1 MKGGTRGVTFFRHDP
16 AAEHVWR
23 GTFLWCQAHPTARG
37 RCPSAVQF
45 WGSLLFRHTSFD
57 AERPN
62 LMWEDLFSRVNS
74 IPVKAG
80 PQRSPIFGGSL
91 IIMYAYT
98 LYRRTTKFDAVTHME
113 KACFQ
118 EVDHGPAPNG
128 RSSSTP
134 RFCGFSIYD
143 CTLKRTTK
151 LGVVTHGEGL
161 VFRW

>member
-1 MKGGTRGVTFFRHDP
+1 LKGGTRGVTFFRHDP

-113 KACFQ
+113 
-118 EVDHGPAPNG
+118 
-128 RSSSTP
+128 S
-134 RFCGFSIYD
+134 
-143 CTLKRTTK
+143 
-151 LGVVTHGEGL
+151 GL
-161 VFRW
+161 VFRRSIMVQPLTGGAPALPDFAGFLSMTAL